1 MKNTGKITAAL
12 VFTGLLT
19 AALGIPVGA
28 AQADPI
34 PSSATSTSYAP
45 GCLNEIAA
53 LKGTA
58 SQGSLTTADCAV
70 TSGISVGTP
79 STLTPK
85 DAAAVTGLSSTDKA
99 SLLVAAAAGAVSSNH
114 WSQFTTGAAYT
125 RTQNGTFYYNGTRVW
140 VTVTYDGYTG
150 SHSCFTNYSV
160 EFNLTGLQCN
170 ESGSTT
176 SRSMYSLWEVNP
188 NGTPIYYDVSMTAV
202 LSKTGTISGYGATV
216 G

>member
-1 MKNTGKITAAL
+1 M
-12 VFTGLLT
+12 
-19 AALGIPVGA
+19 
-28 AQADPI
+28 
-34 PSSATSTSYAP
+34 
-45 GCLNEIAA
+45 
-53 LKGTA
+53 
-58 SQGSLTTADCAV
+58 
-70 TSGISVGTP
+70 
-79 STLTPK
+79 TPK
-85 DAAAVTGLSSTDKA
+85 DAAGGYGIVVDRQGISA
-99 SLLVAAAAGAVSSNH
+99 VAAAAGAVSSNH

-202 LSKTGTISGYGATV
+202 LSKTGTISGYGKLPSVSSLGEGHVLVVQVQSWRGPAAFSDE
-216 G
+216 GESLAQPPS